1 MEFLTQ
7 LWLPIVVSGFAVF
20 VLSALVWT
28 VMPHHK
34 KDWQGLPNEDAVL
47 AAMRTNSP
55 APGQYAMPFMM
66 DPKLR
71 DDPAMKERI
80 ARGPNGYLT
89 VIPTGTPAMGP
100 MMAKS
105 LVFNLV
111 VALLVAYVS
120 WHALR
125 AGAETMM
132 VFRIAGTT
140 AMMSYILAVVPDSIW
155 FGRPWR
161 NLRMQILDGIVYGLV
176 TGAIFGW
183 LWP

>member
-1 MEFLTQ
+1 MEFVSE
-7 LWLPIVVSGFAVF
+7 LWLPILVSGVAVF
-20 VLSALVWT
+20 ILSALVWT
-28 VMPHHK
+28 VSPHHK

-47 AAMRTNSP
+47 LAMRTNPP
-55 APGQYAMPFMM
+55 APGQYAMPFLF

-89 VIPTGTPAMGP
+89 VIPTGIPAMGP

-105 LVFNLV
+105 LVYNLI

-120 WHALR
+120 WHGLR
-125 AGAETMM
+125 AGAESNM

-140 AMMSYILAVVPDSIW
+140 SMMAYILSSVPESIW

-161 NLRMQILDGIVYGLV
+161 TFGMQAIDGIVYGLV
-176 TGAIFGW
+176 TAGIFVW